1 MVWCYSAASDALTNR
16 LSGKIFPVM
25 YTVKLNHQ
33 FVDIHCLKCVQ
44 FAMRHHEKVTRLRL
58 YMKAILD

>member
-1 MVWCYSAASDALTNR
+1 MVWCYSAASDTLTNR

-25 YTVKLNHQ
+25 YTVKLKHL

-44 FAMRHHEKVTRLRL
+44 FAVMHPEKVTCLCL
-58 YMKAILD
+58 YVSSVLD